1 MARAAATGE
10 SMPPDI
16 RPTHTPM
23 TNKPT
28 KSRHE
33 PSPMARLH
41 DRRTRGAIVQPFSVE
56 PVTLIEEV
64 FPQDTNAYDT
74 LFGGRLLSLMDKAG
88 GIACAKFAHREFV
101 TISIDTLTFIAPAR
115 QGDLLEVT
123 GQVVFTST
131 HTACVKVTAQSMSKS
146 DWERR
151 PICEGYFFF
160 VAIDSMMRPIPI
172 PQLTP
177 EGEAAEREWAHAEEL
192 RANMLRNRAASKA

>member
-1 MARAAATGE
+1 
-10 SMPPDI
+10 MPPDI
-16 RPTHTPM
+16 
-23 TNKPT
+23 KPT
-28 KSRHE
+28 QTPIDAKASKPRDE
-33 PSPMARLH
+33 ASPMARLH
-41 DRRTRGAIVQPFSVE
+41 DGRSRGPTVEPFSTE

-160 VAIDSMMRPIPI
+160 VAIDSICLLYTSPSPRD
-172 PQLTP
+172 
-177 EGEAAEREWAHAEEL
+177 
-192 RANMLRNRAASKA
+192 

>member
-1 MARAAATGE
+1 
-10 SMPPDI
+10 MPPDI
-16 RPTHTPM
+16 
-23 TNKPT
+23 KPT
-28 KSRHE
+28 QAPMCSEAEKDRQES
-33 PSPMARLH
+33 SSMARLH
-41 DRRTRGAIVQPFSVE
+41 DGRSRASTVQPFSVE

-123 GQVVFTST
+123 GQVVFTSN

-146 DWERR
+146 DWARR

-177 EGEAAEREWAHAEEL
+177 EGAEAEREWAHAEEL
-192 RANMLRNRAASKA
+192 RANMLRNKAASKA